1 MSFKFWLG
9 IIMCYGADIRMKP
22 GPQRGTLVIGTRA
35 CAKSIRFFVS
45 EKIKVL
51 IFCYAFYLRHS
62 GSETHTKYSSLL
74 SCDVY

>member
-45 EKIKVL
+45 EKNKSPNILLRILPQTLRFGDTHKIL
-51 IFCYAFYLRHS
+51 EFAFM
-62 GSETHTKYSSLL
+62 
-74 SCDVY
+74 